1 MALIVLLS
9 ILLSLAGEVICIQL
23 GRGSVEVAARNS
35 NGKSQKQKE
44 ATKPAAS
51 DDLIP
56 VKKLLS

>member
-23 GRGSVEVAARNS
+23 GRGSVEVAARNN

-44 ATKPAAS
+44 ATKPAA
-51 DDLIP
+51 
-56 VKKLLS
+56 